1 MSIPTIYSRRNA
13 ADLYRRGDLLM
24 FKTIKKWWKQH
35 LKDVEEYRKEDL
47 QKKYLVIRSYVMRW
61 YEAK

>member
-1 MSIPTIYSRRNA
+1 
-13 ADLYRRGDLLM
+13 M